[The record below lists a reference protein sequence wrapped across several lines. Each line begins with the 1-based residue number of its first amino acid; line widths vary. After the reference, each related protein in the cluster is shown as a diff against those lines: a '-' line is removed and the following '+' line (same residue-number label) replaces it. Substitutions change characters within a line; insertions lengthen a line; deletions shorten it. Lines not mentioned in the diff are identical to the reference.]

1 MTAISLLIVQTLT
14 AVTAALV
21 LLPFTP
27 AMERPAIKVNIKLFN
42 EIIMLTHY
50 GKTSRYFSKSS
61 RAIFDDT

>member
-50 GKTSRYFSKSS
+50 GTDF
-61 RAIFDDT
+61 